1 MGSLD
6 VLSCGT
12 DLAGLAGMSGARA
25 VLRDADVIFGSR
37 PLIAAC
43 ERFLANVPAGFP
55 ASVPAGTAQGADG
68 PAGTVGPA
76 GRSVRERARIVGGRA
91 REDAAE
97 ALRLYRMGRRVAL
110 LASGDALY
118 HGLGGTLAD
127 LAASLDP
134 DERAGIRF
142 WPNITAFQTLFHRLG
157 LPWDGARLFSAHD
170 SAHDGGEI
178 PLRRMAEAPFAVI
191 YGGSRYPAHA
201 LAAALAAFHPSAADR
216 PAVLADR
223 LGTDTER
230 IIRGRVEE
238 LATAEAS
245 PTSFLV
251 LLPPPADATP
261 PILALGLPESAY
273 ERERNLI
280 TPGDAR
286 AVILSRLRLPA
297 WGVLWDVGA
306 GSGSVGLEAAALRP
320 DLRVIAFER
329 QADRAAMIR
338 RNAARLGVANHETR
352 EGSAPEIL
360 PVSTRPAPV
369 WPASPRPTPARPAL
383 PRPKTHPGTP
393 PADEAPPDRIFIGGS
408 GGDLQAVLDACFT
421 ALRPGG
427 LLAVSAVTLESVHVL
442 HGWRPEAR
450 VGLCTLDIAVEA
462 PLAGAHRHLR
472 PQRRLTLYVFGKF
485 EQGCGKE

>member
-12 DLAGLAGMSGARA
+12 DLAWLVSGMPGARA
-25 VLRDADVIFGSR
+25 VLRDADLIFGSR
-37 PLIAAC
+37 ALIAAC
-43 ERFLANVPAGFP
+43 ERFLAG
-55 ASVPAGTAQGADG
+55 VPAGTG
-68 PAGTVGPA
+68 
-76 GRSVRERARIVGGRA
+76 GRSVRARARIVGAQA

-97 ALRLYRMGRRVAL
+97 ALRRYRAGGRVAV

-142 WPNITAFQTLFHRLG
+142 WPNVTAFQTLFHRLG

-170 SAHDGGEI
+170 GGAL
-178 PLRRMAEAPFAVI
+178 PLRRMAEAPLAVI
-191 YGGSRYPAHA
+191 YGGARYPAHA
-201 LAAALAAFHPSAADR
+201 LAAALAAFHPSAAGR

-223 LGTDTER
+223 LGTDAER
-230 IIRGRVEE
+230 VLRGRVAD
-238 LATAEAS
+238 LAASGAS

-251 LLPPPADATP
+251 LLPPPAGETP
-261 PILALGLPESAY
+261 PLLALGLPESAY
-273 ERERNLI
+273 ERDHNLI

-329 QADRAAMIR
+329 RPDRAAMIR

-352 EGSAPEIL
+352 EGAAPEIL
-360 PVSTRPAPV
+360 P
-369 WPASPRPTPARPAL
+369 
-383 PRPKTHPGTP
+383 
-393 PADEAPPDRIFIGGS
+393 APPRMDADAPDRVFIGGS
-408 GGDLQAVLDACFT
+408 GGDLPVVLDACFA

-427 LLAVSAVTLESVHVL
+427 ILAVSAVTLESVHVL

-450 VGLCTLDIAVEA
+450 VGLCSLDIAVEA

-472 PQRRLTLYVFGKF
+472 PQRRLTLYVFGKL
-485 EQGCGKE
+485 EKGCEA